1 MLNDEYYMIS
11 FNDFVSPLLC
21 NTNKVNVMPKQLP
34 VVNMLPFAGL
44 ESTSTPNTSKK
55 KHSKKAFCF
64 VGLTFLFSG
73 PDFPVTCPTARLHI
87 DRFLS
92 ISY

>member
-1 MLNDEYYMIS
+1 MLNEEYYMIS
-11 FNDFVSPLLC
+11 FNDFVSPLLR

-55 KHSKKAFCF
+55 STVKRHF
-64 VGLTFLFSG
+64 VLL
-73 PDFPVTCPTARLHI
+73 V
-87 DRFLS
+87 
-92 ISY
+92 